1 MVGWVSQYRQGARV
15 RHIGY
20 TTHTYPA
27 LIVFPPNRS
36 FPTDLMSQSTPA
48 SSSSPNFQFV
58 LNAALEAYEK
68 TVKSKLLD
76 HPLTTQPQSCDSP
89 SSILSILTDLVQQ
102 LGQSRTSDERLRTW
116 LDPTVNVLFAFSAT
130 LGEGVGLVILKNHY
144 PTGIF
149 ALIVVFQVISP
160 AKVIFAGIGVLLQAS
175 IYLDLTMRMVM
186 TQESVRR
193 PRTSMRAKTCSLIYS
208 HG

>member
-76 HPLTTQPQSCDSP
+76 HPLTTQLQSCDSP

-102 LGQSRTSDERLRTW
+102 LEQSRTSDERLRTW

-149 ALIVVFQVISP
+149 RSDRCFSGNLTCES
-160 AKVIFAGIGVLLQAS
+160 
-175 IYLDLTMRMVM
+175 DLCGD
-186 TQESVRR
+186 RR
-193 PRTSMRAKTCSLIYS
+193 PSTGEYLPRS
-208 HG
+208 HDADGYDAGVC